1 MGTRPLTFRGVRRKY
16 LLLPPN
22 IKMTFWQ
29 ENYSFIKEVYDTR
42 YQKMVEWMDNVEMAI
57 QKVCASKVYTSA
69 EFKREKDNFHS
80 LCKNLARAETKKWL
94 TETLE
99 TLMKER
105 SPDEQKEEN
114 KKLKVIMDRHKTLI
128 PKIQETLVKTECYWK
143 CYSYGDDLIPIFEFI
158 DDLRNR
164 SVKELV
170 CGSSEQTEE
179 HIEKQDKVLNSLEN
193 KRKMVMDFIAKGEKL
208 MQDPN
213 CPKFLDGHV
222 KKLREA
228 WDDTNEKAQTRK
240 KALADNLASWETF
253 ENEKVETHKQ
263 LDLADAEF
271 ENIKKIFDLKAGPT
285 DYEMRM
291 KTAANFRKGIEGL
304 FDTVSG
310 ANDCLQQM
318 LPDEKKQPM
327 ADEVGEIKTRMEILK
342 KTDDRLIF
350 ILDFN
355 QRLAVFDKN
364 VTELEDWLGEGRKR
378 LDGIRN
384 PTELLSPEDRVT
396 KTMEVQEDIN
406 KKSEFCGKQ
415 ETEKAEIFPKQGE
428 KVSSDAKKFIER
440 LKKVRDEL
448 NKLDAEIKA
457 ECAKFSEDV
466 KYFAEFQTGIKA
478 FDPWMKRAEQRI
490 IDGLKQPKSLVEAC
504 EILGTSKNFQDE
516 CEAKIKIL
524 EEAAASAQKMTTHDD
539 SDEKV
544 QGYKERWVKA
554 HEISKEWVARMTTL
568 VECWNKLDG
577 NVGELSSWV
586 NTKDSAAPEG
596 KSEISIEKL
605 ETQLNTLK
613 TMFAEK
619 QKLVADL
626 EVYGAGGGAPA
637 AAEPAPAE
645 ASAPAPE
652 AELAPAE
659 AAPAEETPAA

>member
-1 MGTRPLTFRGVRRKY
+1 
-16 LLLPPN
+16 
-22 IKMTFWQ
+22 MTFWQ
-29 ENYSFIKEVYDTR
+29 ENYSFIREVYDTR
-42 YQKMVEWMDNVEMAI
+42 YLKMVEWMDNVEMAI

-80 LCKNLARAETKKWL
+80 LCKNLERAETKKWL

-105 SPDEQKEEN
+105 APDEQKEEH
-114 KKLKVIMDRHKTLI
+114 KKLKLIMERHKNLI

-164 SVKELV
+164 SVKELIS
-170 CGSSEQTEE
+170 GNSEQTEE

-228 WDDTNEKAQTRK
+228 WEDTNEKAQIRK
-240 KALADNLASWETF
+240 KALADNLSSWETF
-253 ENEKVETHKQ
+253 EEQKVENHKQ

-271 ENIKKIFDLKAGPT
+271 ESIKKIFDLKAGPA
-285 DYEMRM
+285 DYEVRM
-291 KTAANFRKGIEGL
+291 KTAANFRKGITDIY
-304 FDTVSG
+304 DTVSG

-318 LPDEKKQPM
+318 LPDEKKAPM
-327 ADEVGEIKTRMEILK
+327 CGEVAEIKTRMEILS
-342 KTDDRLIF
+342 KTDERLDF

-355 QRLAVFDKN
+355 KRLAIWN
-364 VTELEDWLGEGRKR
+364 TCVTELEDWLGEGRKR

-384 PTELLSPEDRVT
+384 PVELLSPEDRVT
-396 KTMEVQEDIN
+396 KTMEVQEDIT
-406 KKSEFCGKQ
+406 KKSEFCSKQ
-415 ETEKAEIFPKQGE
+415 EAEKDEIFPKQGE
-428 KVSSDAKKFIER
+428 KVSSDAKKFLER
-440 LKKVRDEL
+440 IKNVRTEL
-448 NKLDAEIKA
+448 NKLDEEIKT

-478 FDPWMKRAEQRI
+478 FDPWMKKAEQRI
-490 IDGLKQPKSLVEAC
+490 TDGLMQPKSLVEAC
-504 EILGTSKNFQDE
+504 EILGSSKNFQEE
-516 CEAKIKIL
+516 CEAKLKIL
-524 EEAAASAQKMTTHDD
+524 EEAAASAQKMTTHAD

-544 QGYKERWVKA
+544 EAYKERWVKV

-586 NTKDSAAPEG
+586 EKKDSAAPEG
-596 KSEISIEKL
+596 QSELSIEKL

-626 EVYGAGGGAPA
+626 EVYGAGGAAPVPEADA
-637 AAEPAPAE
+637 AAAPPA
-645 ASAPAPE
+645 
-652 AELAPAE
+652 AE
-659 AAPAEETPAA
+659 AAPAPPAEEPAAE

>member
-1 MGTRPLTFRGVRRKY
+1 MLQLLV
-16 LLLPPN
+16 LLLLLN
-22 IKMTFWQ
+22 
-29 ENYSFIKEVYDTR
+29 
-42 YQKMVEWMDNVEMAI
+42 
-57 QKVCASKVYTSA
+57 
-69 EFKREKDNFHS
+69 
-80 LCKNLARAETKKWL
+80 
-94 TETLE
+94 ETLE

-105 SPDEQKEEN
+105 AADEQKEEH
-114 KKLKVIMDRHKTLI
+114 KKLKLIIDKHKSML
-128 PKIQETLVKTECYWK
+128 PKIQDTMVKTECYWK

-164 SVKELV
+164 SVKELLS
-170 CGSSEQTEE
+170 GNSDQTEE
-179 HIEKQDKVLNSLEN
+179 HIEKQDKVINSLDN

-228 WDDTNEKAQTRK
+228 WEDTNEKAQLRK
-240 KALADNLASWETF
+240 KALADNLSSWETF
-253 ENEKVETHKQ
+253 EEQKVENHKQ

-271 ENIKKIFDLKAGPT
+271 EAIKKVFDLKAGPA
-285 DYEMRM
+285 DYELRM
-291 KTAANFRKGIEGL
+291 KTAASFRKGIEDI
-304 FDTVSG
+304 FNTVSG

-318 LPDEKKQPM
+318 LPDEKKAPM
-327 ADEVGEIKTRMEILK
+327 AGEVQEIRTRMDILK
-342 KTDDRLIF
+342 KTDERLEF

-355 QRLAVFDKN
+355 KRLAVFHTC

-384 PTELLSPEDRVT
+384 PVELLSPEDRVT
-396 KTMEVQEDIN
+396 KTMEVQEDIT

-415 ETEKAEIFPKQGE
+415 ETEKNEIFPRQGE
-428 KVSSDAKKFIER
+428 KVSSDAKKFMER
-440 LKKVRDEL
+440 LKNVRTEL
-448 NKLDAEIKA
+448 NKLDEEIKS

-478 FDPWMKRAEQRI
+478 FDPWMKKAEQRI
-490 IDGLKQPKSLVEAC
+490 IDGLMQPKSLVEAC
-504 EILGTSKNFQDE
+504 EILGSSKNFQEE
-516 CEAKIKIL
+516 CEAKLKIL
-524 EEAAASAQKMTTHDD
+524 EEAAASAQKMTTHAD

-544 QGYKERWVKA
+544 EAYKERWVKV

-586 NTKDSAAPEG
+586 TTKDSAAPEG
-596 KSEISIEKL
+596 KSELSIEKL

-626 EVYGAGGGAPA
+626 EVYGAGGAAPVAEGEPA
-637 AAEPAPAE
+637 AAPT
-645 ASAPAPE
+645 
-652 AELAPAE
+652 PAE
-659 AAPAEETPAA
+659 AAPAPAPEEPAA

>member
-1 MGTRPLTFRGVRRKY
+1 
-16 LLLPPN
+16 
-22 IKMTFWQ
+22 MTFWQ
-29 ENYSFIKEVYDTR
+29 ENYSFIREVYDTR

-80 LCKNLARAETKKWL
+80 LCKNLERAETKKWL

-105 SPDEQKEEN
+105 APDEQKEEH
-114 KKLKVIMDRHKTLI
+114 KKLKLIMERHKGML
-128 PKIQETLVKTECYWK
+128 PKIQDTLVKTECYWK

-228 WDDTNEKAQTRK
+228 WEDTNEKAQTRK
-240 KALADNLASWETF
+240 KALADNLSSWETF
-253 ENEKVETHKQ
+253 ENEKVECHKQ
-263 LDLADAEF
+263 LDLADTEF

-291 KTAANFRKGIEGL
+291 KTAANFRKGIQGIY
-304 FDTVSG
+304 DTVSG

-327 ADEVGEIKTRMEILK
+327 GDEVAELKTRMDILK

-364 VTELEDWLGEGRKR
+364 VIELDDWLAEGRKR
-378 LDGIRN
+378 LDGIKN
-384 PTELLSPEDRVT
+384 PTEVLSPEDRVT

-406 KKSEFCGKQ
+406 KKSEFCSKQ
-415 ETEKAEIFPKQGE
+415 ETEKGEIFPKQGE

-440 LKKVRDEL
+440 LKKVRDEITR
-448 NKLDAEIKA
+448 LDTEIKA

-466 KYFAEFQTGIKA
+466 KYFAEFQTGIKV
-478 FDPWMKRAEQRI
+478 FDPWMKKVEQRI
-490 IDGLKQPKSLVEAC
+490 LDGLNQPKSLVEAC
-504 EILGTSKNFQDE
+504 EILGDSKNFQEE
-516 CEAKIKIL
+516 CEAKLKVL

-544 QGYKERWVKA
+544 EGYKERWVKT

-605 ETQLNTLK
+605 ESQLNTLK

-626 EVYGAGGGAPA
+626 EAYGAGGGAPA
-637 AAEPAPAE
+637 A
-645 ASAPAPE
+645 
-652 AELAPAE
+652 PAE
-659 AAPAEETPAA
+659 AAAPPAGAPADPPAGETPAA